1 MVKVYKKIRYKNM
14 YEDDYPLPS
23 GVERA
28 RIKQFYDKEIDNEK
42 IDRRDSVGD
51 IRVHRSAK
59 GRSTR

>member
-1 MVKVYKKIRYKNM
+1 M